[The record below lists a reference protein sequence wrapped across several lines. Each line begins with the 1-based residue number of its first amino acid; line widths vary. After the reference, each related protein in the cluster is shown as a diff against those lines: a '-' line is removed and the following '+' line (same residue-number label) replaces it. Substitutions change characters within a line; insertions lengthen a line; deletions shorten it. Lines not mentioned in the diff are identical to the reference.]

1 MLEVACLVYFISNE
15 LFFVVMLVTLLLL
28 RHIISYIV
36 YIRDRFQVYDNDN
49 IHVCKTINSY
59 ADKKVAG
66 H

>member
-15 LFFVVMLVTLLLL
+15 LFLVVMLVTLLLL

-36 YIRDRFQVYDNDN
+36 YLRDGFQVYDNDN

-59 ADKKVAG
+59 AHKKVAG